1 MEEDI
6 NGWLVAAHWLL
17 VVIAIVAFKI
27 CYDII
32 TEKKSM
38 MMGVRDFGIT
48 PEDSSEA
55 AKMLVDYLHGATDGD
70 KRHNDECGQAGC
82 DGYPIL
88 RKSKDIATLVH
99 CAHKAGGR
107 LVARRVERKDIECG
121 ENTVLEVKKRLTELD
136 IERAKRVD
144 RKYRR

>member
-17 VVIAIVAFKI
+17 VAIAIVAFKI

-70 KRHNDECGQAGC
+70 KRHNDEC
-82 DGYPIL
+82 
-88 RKSKDIATLVH
+88 
-99 CAHKAGGR
+99 
-107 LVARRVERKDIECG
+107 
-121 ENTVLEVKKRLTELD
+121 
-136 IERAKRVD
+136 
-144 RKYRR
+144 